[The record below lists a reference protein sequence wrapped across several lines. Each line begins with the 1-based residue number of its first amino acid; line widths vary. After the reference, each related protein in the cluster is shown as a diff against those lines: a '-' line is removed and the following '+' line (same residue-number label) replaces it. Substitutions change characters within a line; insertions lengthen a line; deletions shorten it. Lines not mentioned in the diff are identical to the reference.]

1 MRKKEREIVDYALIE
16 SVIND
21 CDVCRIAF
29 ANDNVPYIVAM
40 NFGYSGGVKKTF
52 YFHCANEGRKLEMLA
67 KNNFVC
73 FELDTS
79 HHVYSGNVAC
89 DWGSKYRSVVGYGY
103 IRATHIPEEKRNALD
118 KIMEHYGAKGPFE
131 YNSKIFEKTTVL
143 MLEVTEMTGKEKP

>member
-1 MRKKEREIVDYALIE
+1 MRKKEREITEYSAIE
-16 SVIND
+16 SVITD
-21 CDVCRIAF
+21 SDVCRIAF
-29 ANDNVPYIVAM
+29 ADGNMPYIVTM
-40 NFGYSGGVKKTF
+40 NFGYTGGKQKRF

-79 HHVYSGNVAC
+79 HHVYSGSVAC
-89 DWGSKYRSVVGYGY
+89 DWGTKYRSVVGYGY
-103 IRATHIPEEKRNALD
+103 IRVSQNMEEKRTSLD

-143 MLEVTEMTGKEKP
+143 ILEVTEMTGKEKD